1 MAIAAIA
8 GLSLFPKRSQ
18 LRENDHS
25 LAHGECK
32 PMVCCMGSTHRVRAR
47 AFDFAATGLVGG
59 AVVHLASWLG
69 GPRWMAALGAP
80 PSIVAS
86 AAAGSCPALLGT
98 LAIAAL
104 LIGLAWCCF
113 LAARGTARSVLLRG
127 VLALVGVILLAR
139 GLLVA
144 PFVVAGQREW
154 RTPIGNIIVTGDLFT
169 AGSLI
174 VLAIGALMVLGVYQ
188 TRSERTRDVS
198 GTS

>member
-1 MAIAAIA
+1 VVTAAIA
-8 GLSLFPKRSQ
+8 GLSLFPRRSQ
-18 LRENDHS
+18 LQENDHS
-25 LAHGECK
+25 LALGECK
-32 PMVCCMGSTHRVRAR
+32 PMVYCMGSTHRVRAR
-47 AFDFAATGLVGG
+47 AFDFAAAGLVGG
-59 AVVHLASWLG
+59 AVIHLITWLG
-69 GPRWMAALGAP
+69 GPRWTAALGAP

-86 AAAGSCPALLGT
+86 AAAGSWPALLGT

-104 LIGLAWCCF
+104 LIGLASCCF
-113 LAARGTARSVLLRG
+113 MAARRTAKSVLLRG

-139 GLLVA
+139 GLLVV

-154 RTPIGNIIVTGDLFT
+154 RTPIGKIIVTGDWFA

-188 TRSERTRDVS
+188 TRSERTPDVS